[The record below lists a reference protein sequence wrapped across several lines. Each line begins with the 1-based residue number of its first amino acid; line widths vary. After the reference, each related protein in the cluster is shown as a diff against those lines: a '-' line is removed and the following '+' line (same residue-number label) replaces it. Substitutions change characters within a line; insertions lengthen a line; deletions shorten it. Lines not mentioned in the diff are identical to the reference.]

1 MQNPRTTIR
10 QVRERLLAFT
20 PSRLDLRSG
29 APSATPGP
37 AVRYAYTEFND
48 QDGIDATRYG
58 DWEYTGRC
66 TDF

>member
-10 QVRERLLAFT
+10 R
-20 PSRLDLRSG
+20 
-29 APSATPGP
+29 ATPGP